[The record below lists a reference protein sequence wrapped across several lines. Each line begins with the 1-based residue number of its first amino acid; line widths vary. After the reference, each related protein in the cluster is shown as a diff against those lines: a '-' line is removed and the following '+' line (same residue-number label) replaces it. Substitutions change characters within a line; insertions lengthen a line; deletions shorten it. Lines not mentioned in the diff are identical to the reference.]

1 MVDTIMDTATQAR
14 RIKRPNFSVEFKRQI
29 VEATL
34 APEASAALIAREHG
48 INANLLFKWRRHYLA
63 GDYGLPDVAATAFAA
78 HEAAALNWMPVTLA
92 PQAANAPGS
101 LPSSSDRVYEIECG
115 QVRLRLSGDIST
127 ATLIEIVRGL
137 SQ

>member
-1 MVDTIMDTATQAR
+1 MDTATPSK

-34 APEASAALIAREHG
+34 VPEASAALIAREHG
-48 INANLLFKWRRHYLA
+48 VNANLLFKWRRHYLA
-63 GDYGLPDVAATAFAA
+63 GDYGLPDVAAATFAA
-78 HEAAALNWMPVTLA
+78 HEAAAVNWMPVTLA
-92 PQAANAPGS
+92 PQAVNASDSPP
-101 LPSSSDRVYEIECG
+101 PSSNRVYEIECG

-137 SQ
+137 SR